1 MTSFDRISSLED
13 RISFLEKEL
22 QKQKKISEALKSR
35 VKRSMQLSGSNYSMF
50 ESNILLQN
58 ETERRTESLLQQK
71 IQADQENIAKSDF
84 FASMSHELRSPMHA
98 ILSYSQMGERKYL
111 KADRDK
117 LRKYFD
123 SINTSGKRLLR
134 LIDDL
139 LDLEKLESGK
149 FQIAIEDNDLIEL
162 VDNIL
167 QENMS
172 LVESKNINLVWNRC
186 VDHLKLE
193 CDADRIRQIVQ
204 NFLSNAIKFT
214 PSNSTIKVKCEPT
227 KIDQHPAVMFSIADQ
242 GPGIPE
248 SELEVIFERYEQS
261 SNNNHQSGGTGL
273 GLPICKELINLH
285 NGKIWVK
292 NQTPHGCIFYFAL
305 PVSYEEKS
313 NIATDQQ

>member
-1 MTSFDRISSLED
+1 MTSVNRISRLED
-13 RISFLEKEL
+13 KISFLEKEL
-22 QKQKKISEALKSR
+22 AKQKKISEALKSR

-50 ESNILLQN
+50 ENNILLQN

-139 LDLEKLESGK
+139 LDLAKMESGK
-149 FQIAIEDNDLIEL
+149 FQIAINDNDLIEL
-162 VDNIL
+162 VDDIL
-167 QENMS
+167 QENMP
-172 LVESKNINLVWNRC
+172 LVENKHINLIWNKS
-186 VDHLKLE
+186 VNHLKVE
-193 CDADRIRQIVQ
+193 CDADRVSQIVQ
-204 NFLSNAIKFT
+204 NLLSNALKFT
-214 PSNSTIKVKCEPT
+214 PDNSTIEVKCEPT
-227 KIDQHPAVMFSIADQ
+227 LIDQQPAAMFSIADQ
-242 GPGIPE
+242 GPGIPD
-248 SELEVIFERYEQS
+248 SELELIFERYEQS
-261 SNNNHQSGGTGL
+261 SNNNNQSGGTGL

-292 NQTPHGCIFYFAL
+292 NQVPHGSTFYFAL
-305 PVSYEEKS
+305 PVLHVENFNNETS
-313 NIATDQQ
+313 QQ